1 MKKPIAT
8 FSTDWHIKDDN
19 ANQIIDLVIQQCKLN
34 KKLGVKYI
42 ICLGDV
48 FTAKIKAGHNI
59 WNTKSL
65 TQIEIET
72 FDNILTIIK
81 KNKQTLI
88 SIVGN
93 HDKSDGDKEY
103 SFLNQ
108 FRHHPNFHLISGN
121 REYDIVEGVRL
132 NFISY
137 FKDEVWLQQFKQLS
151 LLKDG
156 INILCSHRAF
166 NGSVNNDGSKVEETI
181 SPKVV
186 SDYKSVFLGHYHNQS
201 KVGSNIFH
209 LPSIQQNNFGEDEE
223 KGFTVLYD
231 DGSHELVKSSFKPF
245 IKVKIDVNKTS
256 KEEINNYINEYQ
268 KQSENA
274 HIRFIL
280 EGNEEILKSINKEK
294 FLQAGIDVK
303 TKSCEIGVIEDF
315 DTVEITKYNDENII
329 EEFEMFCEE
338 KGLDFNEGVKY
349 LK

>member
-1 MKKPIAT
+1 
-8 FSTDWHIKDDN
+8 
-19 ANQIIDLVIQQCKLN
+19 
-34 KKLGVKYI
+34 
-42 ICLGDV
+42 LGDV
-48 FTAKIKAGHNI
+48 FNSR
-59 WNTKSL
+59 KS
-65 TQIEIET
+65 
-72 FDNILTIIK
+72 
-81 KNKQTLI
+81 QTLLVLKTFEKI
-88 SIVGN
+88 LDIVQEYNLEMWCIPGN
-93 HDKSDGDKEY
+93 HDKTSYESNE
-103 SFLNQ
+103 SFLDQ
-108 FRHHPNFHLISGN
+108 YKHHPNLHLVSLSGGIPFKEAN
-121 REYDIVEGVRL
+121 IFLRFIPFFSESRWLEQYNSFIEYMGEDWQKTTR
-132 NFISY
+132 
-137 FKDEVWLQQFKQLS
+137 
-151 LLKDG
+151 
-156 INILCSHRAF
+156 NILCSHIAV
-166 NGSVNNDGSKVEETI
+166 NGSQNNDGSKVESTI
-181 SPKVV
+181 KPSLFK
-186 SDYKSVFLGHYHNQS
+186 DFDKVFLGHYHQMQQI
-201 KVGSNIFH
+201 GSNIYH

-315 DTVEITKYNDENII
+315 DTVEITQYNDENII
-329 EEFEMFCEE
+329 EEFELFCEE